1 MNINKLQKDLLRE
14 YCDKGLE
21 TSVSIA
27 NSVNMCQS
35 TVYRNLFQPQIKLTK
50 GLLELCKYANFDY
63 KKYQKI
69 DPKSH
74 QYLMNVLTFFRQQ
87 LKLTQTLRKLIIIWV
102 MHLRK
107 WEN

>member
-1 MNINKLQKDLLRE
+1 MNIVKLQKDLLNK
-14 YCDKGLE
+14 YCDKGLD

-27 NSVNMCQS
+27 NAVNMCQS

-50 GLLELCKYANFDY
+50 GLLELCKYANLDY

-74 QYLMNVLTFFRQQ
+74 QYLMNVLTTVWNGTDSHAKQ
-87 LKLTQTLRKLIIIWV
+87 LGRLLLAAHSCKLEQ
-102 MHLRK
+102 
-107 WEN
+107 